1 MIKIAKSIL
10 ASASIA
16 LLMAGFAQAKDDPKV
31 AQSTSAPTAPAAG
44 TAAKPAPAPA
54 TADKAKPAEPIDL
67 NTATE
72 QELAMLPKIGEA
84 RAKAIV
90 KGRPYKRKDEL
101 VDKKIISKDV
111 YNGIK
116 DSVVA
121 KQKPGDGKA
130 ATGGAKK

>member
-16 LLMAGFAQAKDDPKV
+16 LLLAGYVQAKDDPKV
-31 AQSTSAPTAPAAG
+31 AQNMPAPAAP
-44 TAAKPAPAPA
+44 AASPSPKPAPASSA
-54 TADKAKPAEPIDL
+54 ADKAKAAEPIDL
-67 NTATE
+67 NTASE
-72 QELAMLPKIGEA
+72 QELATLPKIGEA

-90 KGRPYKRKDEL
+90 QGRPYKRKDEL
-101 VDKKIISKDV
+101 VDKKIIGKDV

-116 DSVVA
+116 DSVIA

-130 ATGGAKK
+130 GAGDGKK